1 MGRRKEGS
9 WASKTGFSA
18 LSYKLTQPSRK
29 RPTRSLGLLLM
40 GTPSQVLKPARM
52 EDSLRK

>member
-9 WASKTGFSA
+9 RASKTGFPA

-29 RPTRSLGLLLM
+29 GPTPSLGLLLM
-40 GTPSQVLKPARM
+40 GTPPQVLKPARM